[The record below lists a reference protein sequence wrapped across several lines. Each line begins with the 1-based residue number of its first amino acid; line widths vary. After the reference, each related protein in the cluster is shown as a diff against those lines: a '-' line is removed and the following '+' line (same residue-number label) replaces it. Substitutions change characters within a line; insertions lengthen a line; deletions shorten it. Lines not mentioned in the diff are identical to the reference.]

1 MPARSKVQSLPKHVR
16 EWLDLALV
24 DGNFSGYEALAA
36 ELEKRGCAISKSALH
51 RYGSAFEERLASLR
65 MATEQARAVVQ
76 ASPDEAGDMTE
87 ALMRL
92 VQQKTFQLLVESEVD
107 PAKVNFEKLS
117 LNVARLARAAV
128 PLKKYAAEARLK
140 LKRVLDDAQAAAESG
155 GDNNSLALLKRVRE
169 EAYGIFEDA

>member
-16 EWLDLALV
+16 EWLDSALV

-36 ELEKRGCAISKSALH
+36 ELAKRGCSVSKSALH

-128 PLKKYAAEARLK
+128 PLKRYAAEARLK
-140 LKRVLDDAQAAAESG
+140 LKRVLDDAQAAAEGNQEASA
-155 GDNNSLALLKRVRE
+155 LALIKQIRE
-169 EAYGIFEDA
+169 QGYGIFEDA

>member
-1 MPARSKVQSLPKHVR
+1 
-16 EWLDLALV
+16 
-24 DGNFSGYEALAA
+24 
-36 ELEKRGCAISKSALH
+36 
-51 RYGSAFEERLASLR
+51 

-128 PLKKYAAEARLK
+128 PLKRYAAEARLK
-140 LKRVLDDAQAAAESG
+140 LKRVLDDAQAAAEGNQEASA
-155 GDNNSLALLKRVRE
+155 LALIKQIRE
-169 EAYGIFEDA
+169 QGYGIFEDA